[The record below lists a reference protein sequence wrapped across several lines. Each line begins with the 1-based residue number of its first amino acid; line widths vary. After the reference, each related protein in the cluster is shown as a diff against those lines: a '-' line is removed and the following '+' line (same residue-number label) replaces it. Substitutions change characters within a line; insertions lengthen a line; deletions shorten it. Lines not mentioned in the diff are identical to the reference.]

1 MPAEGAQFQVKCGP
15 SFPPVGHIFM
25 SVLTMLMLAGGI
37 ALLIWRIASARGSA
51 VLREGD
57 SLPGFTLAD
66 QNGTLHSAAEFGG
79 RWLVLYFYPRDDTP
93 GCTEQAAKFRDTMQE
108 FVALGTVVCGI
119 SVDDSE
125 SHAAFARKYNLP
137 YLLLADRDGAVARR
151 FGSLRDLVFIKFARR
166 NTYLFDPQGRVAKV
180 YRGVNP
186 ARNAGEVLDEIK
198 RRQP

>member
-1 MPAEGAQFQVKCGP
+1 
-15 SFPPVGHIFM
+15 M
-25 SVLTMLMLAGGI
+25 SVLIMLTLAGGV
-37 ALLIWRIASARGSA
+37 ALLVWSLASARAAGDM
-51 VLREGD
+51 REGD
-57 SLPGFTLAD
+57 SLPAFTLAD
-66 QNGTLHSAAEFGG
+66 QNGIPHSAAEFRG

-93 GCTEQAAKFRDTMQE
+93 GCTEQAAKFRDIMQE

-166 NTYLFDPQGRVAKV
+166 NTYLVDPRGRIAKV

-186 ARNAGEVLDEIK
+186 ARNASEVLDEIK
-198 RRQP
+198 RRQQ